1 MRGRGNTP
9 RVLNN
14 NMPRN
19 VWGECA
25 GRERE
30 SNLVSKDSVWAER
43 AKTWGA
49 SLHENIS

>member
-1 MRGRGNTP
+1 MRGTGYTP

-14 NMPRN
+14 STPRN

-30 SNLVSKDSVWAER
+30 SNLVSKDSVLAER
-43 AKTWGA
+43 AKTWGSKFA
-49 SLHENIS
+49 